1 MSLIQVPRTLL
12 KTFLLTYS
20 ALLAFLNSDVMGE
33 EISEEYM
40 ATAVS
45 GNTSVSYATRVSY
58 LSPYEAVH
66 LLNGSYLSQLPWLKH
81 LSELSYVAQNSISYP
96 KSCP

>member
-20 ALLAFLNSDVMGE
+20 DLLAFLNSDVMGE

-45 GNTSVSYATRVSY
+45 GNTSVSYATRVS
-58 LSPYEAVH
+58 
-66 LLNGSYLSQLPWLKH
+66 
-81 LSELSYVAQNSISYP
+81 
-96 KSCP
+96 